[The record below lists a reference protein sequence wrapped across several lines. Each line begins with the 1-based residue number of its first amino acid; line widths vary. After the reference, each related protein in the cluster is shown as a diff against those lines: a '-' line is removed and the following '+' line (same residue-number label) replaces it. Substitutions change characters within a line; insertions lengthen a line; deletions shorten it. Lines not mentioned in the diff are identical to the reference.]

1 MWLLFGFAATGPLG
15 GMSDL
20 AGTYSTLDDVFD
32 RIRSPS
38 FRQHYS
44 YYSVSHIDDILAMG
58 GAAAGAAR
66 RNVTTFAV
74 PTA

>member
-20 AGTYSTLDDVFD
+20 AGAYSTIDDVVE
-32 RIRSPS
+32 RIRSAS
-38 FRQHYS
+38 FREHYA
-44 YYSVSHIDDILAMG
+44 YYSVSHIDDIVEG
-58 GAAAGAAR
+58 VAR

-74 PTA
+74 STA